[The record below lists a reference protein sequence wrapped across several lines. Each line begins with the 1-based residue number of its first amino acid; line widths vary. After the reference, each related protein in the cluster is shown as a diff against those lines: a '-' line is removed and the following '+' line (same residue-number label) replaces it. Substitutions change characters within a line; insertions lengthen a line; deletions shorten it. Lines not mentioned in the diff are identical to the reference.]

1 MHRCSCRSKKLP
13 CTDCVSVVL
22 TVRMMK
28 TINIKFTSD
37 SGDDSEHRENAY
49 TDIDMNQRLSTHIVV
64 SFDWVCSSHYEV
76 LNLL

>member
-1 MHRCSCRSKKLP
+1 
-13 CTDCVSVVL
+13 
-22 TVRMMK
+22 MK